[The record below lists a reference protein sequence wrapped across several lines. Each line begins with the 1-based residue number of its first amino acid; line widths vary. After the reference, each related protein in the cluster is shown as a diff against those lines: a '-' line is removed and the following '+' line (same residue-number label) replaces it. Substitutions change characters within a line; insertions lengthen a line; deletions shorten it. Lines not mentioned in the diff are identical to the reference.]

1 MQYLAPNIA
10 NIYTRVSF
18 RDNISLFVNYA
29 WTDDQHTEAL
39 QLEKNQPGERLE
51 SYGLLSASFDWRN
64 INGGNLDLSVFATNL
79 TDEEYRISPAGV
91 YEAGAIGVAASIY
104 GEPRMVG
111 ARLKYHWG
119 Q

>member
-1 MQYLAPNIA
+1 M
-10 NIYTRVSF
+10 
-18 RDNISLFVNYA
+18 
-29 WTDDQHTEAL
+29 
-39 QLEKNQPGERLE
+39 
-51 SYGLLSASFDWRN
+51 
-64 INGGNLDLSVFATNL
+64 FATNL